1 MLICVKLDSQ
11 EISGF
16 KGLSLS
22 DSCIHTEPPN
32 CLLKAFEFSNLAQ
45 RLISWKIQWFK
56 LCDISFINKMTN
68 NICFTEQ

>member
-22 DSCIHTEPPN
+22 DSCMHTEPLN
-32 CLLKAFEFSNLAQ
+32 CLLKAFDMASVVVEFSNLAQ
-45 RLISWKIQWFK
+45 QLVSWKIQWFK
-56 LCDISFINKMTN
+56 P
-68 NICFTEQ
+68 